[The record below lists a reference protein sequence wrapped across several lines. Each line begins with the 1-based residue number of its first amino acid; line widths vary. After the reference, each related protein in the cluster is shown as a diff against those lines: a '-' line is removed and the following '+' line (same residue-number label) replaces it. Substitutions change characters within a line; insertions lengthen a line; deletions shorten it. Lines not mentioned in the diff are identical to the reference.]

1 MKVFAGD
8 EHIITSLQRDFGI
21 YCVNVFSLIQAAR
34 VLSLPSYCIQA
45 LIEKYCGLTVCGL
58 PSTCDWRL
66 VLVIQ
71 SHSIEYDLYRLFV
84 LMIVVV

>member
-1 MKVFAGD
+1 MKVFSGD

-34 VLSLPSYCIQA
+34 VLSLSSYCIQT

-58 PSTCDWRL
+58 PSTCDWRFMF
-66 VLVIQ
+66 ITR
-71 SHSIEYDLYRLFV
+71 SNH
-84 LMIVVV
+84 